1 MKLINLMHKPDLPG
15 TLLFQPACIL
25 TLPHSAEVSDFLS
38 VNGNGVGGGSNSVKT
53 ALGEYFERRHFYR
66 EVTSRRSGRLSEFLS
81 EREVLGF
88 ARAFVQTASKKMSI
102 SDIEKHEFALSE
114 VIRSSD
120 FSKCFIPTA
129 CISLSS
135 HSLGEDS
142 LLYPLRDTCGC
153 SFHWNPNIAFLGAI
167 KEYLERQFLV
177 RFWLTKKCCSRISTV
192 ETGELLKGQ
201 SVRQLYKALAASG
214 EITFLDISD
223 TRFPGFCVLVVYG
236 QKNINHYVKY
246 CAGMA
251 YASELAVAMQKSLLE
266 LWQTFRF
273 MNLFK
278 ATDSEEKM
286 LEDSYIRYF
295 LGCNVYETYQEITD
309 VVEFGGCR
317 SLQDFTVS
325 EFLFVLRR
333 MDVAGYF
340 YSKIG
345 GVDGGGGVFVKF
357 ISPDLFLHMNNSR
370 NFNSI
375 NKYSKGFK
383 SSILQSRLEKMVPFP

>member
-1 MKLINLMHKPDLPG
+1 
-15 TLLFQPACIL
+15 
-25 TLPHSAEVSDFLS
+25 
-38 VNGNGVGGGSNSVKT
+38 
-53 ALGEYFERRHFYR
+53 
-66 EVTSRRSGRLSEFLS
+66 
-81 EREVLGF
+81 
-88 ARAFVQTASKKMSI
+88 
-102 SDIEKHEFALSE
+102 
-114 VIRSSD
+114 
-120 FSKCFIPTA
+120 
-129 CISLSS
+129 
-135 HSLGEDS
+135 
-142 LLYPLRDTCGC
+142 
-153 SFHWNPNIAFLGAI
+153 
-167 KEYLERQFLV
+167 
-177 RFWLTKKCCSRISTV
+177 
-192 ETGELLKGQ
+192 
-201 SVRQLYKALAASG
+201 
-214 EITFLDISD
+214 
-223 TRFPGFCVLVVYG
+223 
-236 QKNINHYVKY
+236 
-246 CAGMA
+246 
-251 YASELAVAMQKSLLE
+251 MQKSLLE

-309 VVEFGGCR
+309 VVECGGCR